1 MIFANT
7 YPVIMRPI
15 NPSSNP
21 ILTKLNSNN
30 RQALFFFPPTIP
42 IIPFSIIE
50 EEIIQN
56 ATRVPYP

>member
-1 MIFANT
+1 
-7 YPVIMRPI
+7 MRPI